1 MLQTP
6 LTVLKSSLADK
17 PEDLC
22 FENEVRYKLLID
34 HSEDESLVRFLFKF
48 GILNRSN
55 CRIYALSKLP
65 GDRLQKVSSV
75 CNIHDNILYPAV
87 RVLLFHIHYFTI
99 ILIIKGTTG
108 EKGLISQLKAGSH
121 NDTKPCVESVEL

>member
-1 MLQTP
+1 MSEVNPEVLQSP

-48 GILNRSN
+48 GILKRSN

-65 GDRLQKVSSV
+65 GDKLQKVSSV
-75 CNIHDNILYPAV
+75 CN
-87 RVLLFHIHYFTI
+87 VLLHNNIY
-99 ILIIKGTTG
+99 ILLPECFLSIYIYYHLDNHVLT
-108 EKGLISQLKAGSH
+108 SCNQM
-121 NDTKPCVESVEL
+121 NNR

>member
-1 MLQTP
+1 MTKVNPEMLQSP

-22 FENEVRYKLLID
+22 FENEVRYKLVID

-48 GILNRSN
+48 GVLKRSN

-75 CNIHDNILYPAV
+75 NNVHDNFLYPAV
-87 RVLLFHIHYFTI
+87 GVLCYPFTMY
-99 ILIIKGTTG
+99 
-108 EKGLISQLKAGSH
+108 IS
-121 NDTKPCVESVEL
+121 

>member
-48 GILNRSN
+48 GILKRSN
-55 CRIYALSKLP
+55 CRIYTLSKLP

-87 RVLLFHIHYFTI
+87 GVLCYLFTTSLNLDNHIPTSFNQRNNWWKKSYVP
-99 ILIIKGTTG
+99 
-108 EKGLISQLKAGSH
+108 A
-121 NDTKPCVESVEL
+121 

>member
-1 MLQTP
+1 MSEVNSEMLQSP

-48 GILNRSN
+48 GILKRSN

-65 GDRLQKVSSV
+65 GDRLQKVRSV
-75 CNIHDNILYPAV
+75 CNV
-87 RVLLFHIHYFTI
+87 T
-99 ILIIKGTTG
+99 
-108 EKGLISQLKAGSH
+108 SS
-121 NDTKPCVESVEL
+121 